1 MDIGFIRAINV
12 VARYRKL
19 IVFPDAD

>member
-1 MDIGFIRAINV
+1 MDIGFIRAINA